1 MTRSLCSALVRA
13 VALVFCIG
21 APLLAQQPRGAAPP
35 PPRSVAPRITPA
47 EIDGHL
53 RFLSSDLLVGR
64 APATHGGRI
73 TASYIAS
80 QLLGFGVVPGND
92 TSYFQQVPI
101 DIVDADR
108 GSLRIAASVRRDGD
122 TAGASLRYPEDVV
135 AWAGSAT
142 EQSAARGELVF
153 VGYGASAPEY
163 RWDDFKGADV
173 KGKVLL
179 VLVNDPLAPASEP
192 NHFGGKAMTY
202 YGRWT
207 YKFEEAERRGAAGAL
222 IIHTTERAGYP
233 WHTVV
238 GSWAK
243 EQRMLP
249 RDPKLPAPLGVR
261 GWITDSAATALISSA
276 GLDLAALRKQ
286 AESRDFRP
294 VATRITMDISFRNDV
309 QRQQSEN
316 VVGVVRGREAAARDE
331 YIVFSSHWDHLGVG
345 PVVDGDSIY
354 NGAADNAS
362 GVANLLA
369 VARAAAQGPAP
380 RRSLLFVFV
389 TAEESG
395 LLGSEFFASRP
406 TVPIAKIVA
415 NLNMDG
421 GNLLG
426 ESRDLRVLGDT
437 KSSLGPMLT
446 RLIAPRGMRI
456 SPDQHPERGYFYRS
470 DHFSFAKAGVP
481 AVSIAAGFDYVG
493 RPAGWGKERA
503 DEYNARHY
511 HQPSDEYRA
520 DFDLRGAAQLSR
532 IVLDFALSL
541 ANTKVW
547 PTWNTDAEF
556 ERVAGGGEGQSVP

>member
-1 MTRSLCSALVRA
+1 MKTFAYFVSAFAITACTSALNTGSGTSGTMVSAER
-13 VALVFCIG
+13 IG
-21 APLLAQQPRGAAPP
+21 ADIRT
-35 PPRSVAPRITPA
+35 V
-47 EIDGHL
+47 
-53 RFLSSDLLVGR
+53 SSDAFLGR
-64 APATHGGRI
+64 APATPGEELTI
-73 TASYIAS
+73 SYIRNRLQAAGLQPGGPNGS
-80 QLLGFGVVPGND
+80 WFQEVPLSKSDIIGRPSVSVNVGGLVVPL
-92 TSYFQQVPI
+92 QQGEQIAVRASMQDVDRVDIQNAPI
-101 DIVDADR
+101 
-108 GSLRIAASVRRDGD
+108 
-122 TAGASLRYPEDVV
+122 
-135 AWAGSAT
+135 
-142 EQSAARGELVF
+142 VF
-153 VGYGASAPEY
+153 LGYGVRAPER
-163 RWDDFKGADV
+163 RWDDFKGEELR
-173 KGKVLL
+173 GKIGIVLI
-179 VLVNDPLAPASEP
+179 NDPDFESGQGD
-192 NHFGGKAMTY
+192 FGGKAMTY